1 MMQALAVGK
10 MAKLFLVIVVLFGV
24 LTGCAALMDGKYV
37 TKDGKESPFKQKP
50 DRYEVPADPTA
61 RY

>member
-1 MMQALAVGK
+1 MQVVVVEKMTKHCLVFLALVT
-10 MAKLFLVIVVLFGV
+10 L
-24 LTGCAALMDGKYV
+24 LTGCATLMDGKFV

-50 DRYEVPADPTA
+50 DRYEVPTDPTA

>member
-1 MMQALAVGK
+1 MRFFVVILALLA
-10 MAKLFLVIVVLFGV
+10 A
-24 LTGCAALMDGKYV
+24 LTGCASLLEGKFV

-50 DRYEVPADPTA
+50 DRYEIPTDPTA